1 MNPILVMDGIEKSF
15 PGVKAL
21 QNVHFD
27 LRSGEVHA
35 LIGENGAGKSTLMK
49 ILTGSYIADAGEI
62 LIDGKSCNIDSPR
75 SAQMMGINIIH
86 QEIHM
91 IPHLSVAENIFVGFE
106 PRNKYF
112 KISIDYDTMNK
123 KAAKILKDMNMN
135 IDPTTQVLKLSVAQQ
150 QMVAIARIIALESRI
165 VIMDE
170 PTASLT
176 DTEIKFLY
184 SVIER
189 LKKQGVGIVY
199 ISHRMEEL
207 AILADRVTV
216 FRDGTYIKTLNYSDT
231 TSEELI
237 ALMVGRELKDQY
249 PSHNATVGDTIL
261 EVEKLTTQSGIDVHD
276 FKLRTGEIV
285 GLYGL
290 VGAGRTEF
298 AKALFGADKSIQYK
312 VYLNNKRIHVRNP
325 QDAINNGLCYMTED
339 RKGEGLALGLSV
351 ENNISLAN
359 LPGLAYKGVV
369 NDKKS
374 RLIAENYIKELK
386 IKTPSLEQP
395 VKFLSGGN
403 QQKVILAKWL
413 SLNINVLIIDEPTRG
428 IDVGTKKEVYELLN
442 KLVENGIGVIVIS
455 SDLPEVLGV
464 SDRIIVMH
472 DMKIIAD
479 IPRKEASQEKL
490 LEYAVM

>member
-1 MNPILVMDGIEKSF
+1 MNPLLVMEGITKSF

-21 QNVHFD
+21 NNVNFE

-49 ILTGSYIADAGEI
+49 ILTGSYIADEGKI
-62 LIDGKSCNIDSPR
+62 LIDGQPANIDSPR
-75 SAQMMGINIIH
+75 SAQLLGINIIH

-91 IPHLSVAENIFVGFE
+91 IPHLSVAENIFIGFE
-106 PRNKYF
+106 PRNKHF
-112 KISIDYDTMNK
+112 KFSIDYEKMNK
-123 KAAKILKDMNMN
+123 RAAEILKNMNME
-135 IDPTTQVLKLSVAQQ
+135 IDPTTKVLKLSIAQQ
-150 QMVAIARIIALESRI
+150 QMVAIARIIALKSRV

-176 DTEIKFLY
+176 DSEIKFLY
-184 SVIER
+184 GVIDK

-207 AILADRVTV
+207 EILADRVTV
-216 FRDGTYIKTLNYSDT
+216 LRDGTYIKSLNYSET
-231 TSEELI
+231 TPEHLI

-249 PSHNATVGDTIL
+249 PSHKATRGESIL
-261 EVEKLTTQSGIDVHD
+261 KVKKLSTKEGIDIKD
-276 FKLRTGEIV
+276 FELRAGEIT
-285 GLYGL
+285 GFYGL

-298 AKALFGADKSIQYK
+298 AKALFGADKSVDYE
-312 VYLNNKRIHVRNP
+312 VYLKNKKINVRNP
-325 QDAINNGLCYMTED
+325 QDAISNGLCYMTED

-359 LPGLAYKGVV
+359 LPGLANMGVI

-374 RLIAENYIKELK
+374 RQIAENYVKELK

-395 VKFLSGGN
+395 AKFLSGGN

-413 SLNINVLIIDEPTRG
+413 SLNIEVLIIDEPTRG
-428 IDVGTKKEVYELLN
+428 IDVGTKKEVYELIN
-442 KLVENGIGVIVIS
+442 RLVENGIGVIVIS
-455 SDLPEVLGV
+455 SDLPEVLGI
-464 SDRIIVMH
+464 SDRIVVMH
-472 DMKIIAD
+472 DMKIKAD
-479 IPRKEASQEKL
+479 IPRNEATQEKL